1 MFGYVHPFVFEK
13 ENIFVGLGR
22 PGRRSLNH
30 FKWYQAS
37 SMEPT
42 FLSRRSAH
50 TFSYDKTLLMRQ
62 RPLTEIPSCIK
73 AIEYFEG
80 GLEEFETV
88 MQTLKYVSALHNF
101 REFFLA
107 VECLDEAM

>member
-1 MFGYVHPFVFEK
+1 
-13 ENIFVGLGR
+13 
-22 PGRRSLNH
+22 
-30 FKWYQAS
+30 
-37 SMEPT
+37 
-42 FLSRRSAH
+42 
-50 TFSYDKTLLMRQ
+50 MRQ
-62 RPLTEIPSCIK
+62 RPLTELPSCIK

-101 REFFLA
+101 REFFLP